1 MSLLNVLEPLAI
13 SFRDTTEGS
22 SSEWVAAQVV
32 VVVVVVVVDAQVYLP
47 SWTVRYGNTTH
58 LNVVIQELG

>member
-32 VVVVVVVVDAQVYLP
+32 VVVVVVVDAQVYLP

>member
-32 VVVVVVVVDAQVYLP
+32 VVVVVDAQVYLP